1 MLFVR
6 FLKRNMLLYFRDKAS
21 VFFSFLSTIIVL
33 ALMITFLGEGNITTT
48 LDALGVGVSGEKL
61 HATCLVIIW
70 TIAGI
75 IVVNAVSIAMTLVG
89 TMVRDEESHKM
100 SAYFVAPVKRSV
112 YVTGYV
118 VAAVLISF
126 LMCVLTFIIGE
137 IYIYSIGGELVTAME
152 ALQVL
157 LIILAIIFS
166 SAAFVFLCA
175 TFVHSSSAF
184 NGLTTVMGTLIGFL
198 AAIYVP
204 FGGMPQML
212 KNVIKFIPAFQGS
225 SAIREVLMT
234 KGIQWFD
241 CADEI
246 KNGYSEYMG
255 LVIKFG
261 DTNVSVMGKVLY
273 MFVAGLILLGIAT
286 GVLAHKKQAER

>member
-1 MLFVR
+1 MLFAR
-6 FLKRNMLLYFRDKAS
+6 FLKRNMLLYFRDRTS

-33 ALMITFLGEGNITTT
+33 ALMIAFLGEGNITTT
-48 LDALGVGVSGEKL
+48 LEALGVGVRGENT

-75 IVVNAVSIAMTLVG
+75 IVVNAVSVSMTLVG

-100 SAYFVAPVKRSV
+100 SAFFVAPVKRSV

-118 VAAVLISF
+118 VAAVLVSF
-126 LMCVLTFIIGE
+126 LMCILTFVIGE
-137 IYIYSIGGELVTAME
+137 IYIYSIGGALVTVPE
-152 ALQVL
+152 ACEIV

-175 TFVHSSSAF
+175 TFVHTSSAF

-204 FGGMPQML
+204 YGGMPEML
-212 KNVIKFIPAFQGS
+212 RSVIKFLPAFQGS
-225 SAIREVLMT
+225 SAIREVLMRR
-234 KGIQWFD
+234 GIQWFG
-241 CADEI
+241 CAEEI
-246 KNGYSEYMG
+246 KNGYSDYMG
-255 LVIKFG
+255 LVIRFG
-261 DTNVSVMGKVLY
+261 DTTVSSMGKVLY
-273 MFVAGLILLGIAT
+273 MFVVGLVLLGLAT
-286 GVLAHKKQAER
+286 IVLAHKKQAER

>member
-1 MLFVR
+1 MLFAR
-6 FLKRNMLLYFRDKAS
+6 FLKRNILLYFRDRTS

-33 ALMITFLGEGNITTT
+33 ALMIAFLGEGNITTT
-48 LDALGVGVSGEKL
+48 LEALGVGIRGEHT

-75 IVVNAVSIAMTLVG
+75 IVVNAVSVSMTLVG

-100 SAYFVAPVKRSV
+100 SAFFVAPVKRSV

-118 VAAVLISF
+118 VTAVLIAF
-126 LMCVLTFIIGE
+126 LMCILTFVIGE
-137 IYIYSIGGELVTAME
+137 IYIYSIGGELVTVSE
-152 ALQVL
+152 ACEIV

-175 TFVHSSSAF
+175 TFVHTSSAF

-204 FGGMPQML
+204 YGGMPEVL
-212 KNVIKFIPAFQGS
+212 RSIIKFLPAFQGS
-225 SAIREVLMT
+225 SAIREVLMRR
-234 KGIQWFD
+234 GIQWFG
-241 CADEI
+241 CAEEI
-246 KNGYSEYMG
+246 KSGYSDYMG
-255 LVIKFG
+255 LVIQFG
-261 DTNVSVMGKVLY
+261 DTTVSSMGKVLY
-273 MFVAGLILLGIAT
+273 MFVVGLVLLGVAT
-286 GVLAHKKQAER
+286 IVLAHKKQAER